1 MRAPSLLILLAA
13 PLLACVALSGCSQ
26 PPANAATANA
36 ATASAA
42 TASAATA
49 GPNTPGWTGKTFVL
63 GNTSTVAGDAAATE
77 LQQKWPLERH

>member
-13 PLLACVALSGCSQ
+13 PLLSCVALGGCSQ
-26 PPANAATANA
+26 PAAD
-36 ATASAA
+36 
-42 TASAATA
+42 AATA